1 MLVQHLEP
9 LPEVH
14 DLDDGRPGDH
24 AREYRAAGGLHQGR
38 GGAAAGLGPEQR
50 ERRGGPAH
58 GLPEVV
64 GVRGGQLVGDLN
76 STLYNFRHDKLRFS
90 TNLGGRRDT
99 ATVQS
104 IVQSYKL
111 LLMGGAV
118 NVGHPV
124 RAKFVGVRDSH
135 GSKDYANNY
144 LTTFKSLSWVYYTC
158 NVKKSLLKLKCMS
171 AEWKLTF

>member
-144 LTTFKSLSWVYYTC
+144 LTTFISLSV
-158 NVKKSLLKLKCMS
+158 VLLYLQRQKI
-171 AEWKLTF
+171 TFKTKMHVA

>member
-76 STLYNFRHDKLRFS
+76 GTLYYFRHDKLRFS

-124 RAKFVGVRDSH
+124 GAKFVGVRDSH
-135 GSKDYANNY
+135 GSKDYANN
-144 LTTFKSLSWVYYTC
+144 
-158 NVKKSLLKLKCMS
+158 
-171 AEWKLTF
+171 